1 MGRVPYSGH
10 AFRIRGYDNGPRG
23 PAPLLGGESFEILAE
38 SLGFEDVQHF
48 ARYFRSAREM
58 SPLAYRKSFGK
69 QTRKARAQNGESFS
83 QTGVVDSPHL
93 NLLSMQA

>member
-1 MGRVPYSGH
+1 MLVETTLPVGQ
-10 AFRIRGYDNGPRG
+10 I
-23 PAPLLGGESFEILAE
+23 AE

-69 QTRKARAQNGESFS
+69 QTRKPKAQNGETFS
-83 QTGVVDSPHL
+83 QTGVVSDPAR